1 MNKRAIEG
9 VKSNL
14 RYIEEDVDSALSHAK
29 EIKDPE
35 LTKKLT
41 EIKAKTQGAKEYIVS
56 RTDAKTTG

>member
-14 RYIEEDVDSALSHAK
+14 RYIEEDVASAISHAK

-35 LTKKLT
+35 LTSKLN
-41 EIKAKTQGAKEYIVS
+41 KLQSDAKGVKDYIVS
-56 RTDAKTTG
+56 KTDAKTAG